1 MYGFR
6 ILVSLGVDTEVVGN
20 MVIGFVYAYRV
31 LILTKLESF
40 DD

>member
-1 MYGFR
+1 
-6 ILVSLGVDTEVVGN
+6 VVGN

-40 DD
+40 DDWIVIEAVLFDYC